1 MDVLFAVLPF
11 GNVRLPAL
19 GVSVLKAA
27 IARRGFPSRIEYF
40 NIKLAEVIGLPLY
53 MKLANQ
59 AAALHLIGEWFFA
72 DAVFGDEIPDE
83 AAYVSRMLSRSLPPG
98 DGLIREI
105 LDARKKRDRFLDY
118 CVGRIAAFSPKV
130 VGFPTTF
137 QQTCG
142 SLAVAKRLR
151 ELPNPPTVV
160 FGGANCDGEMGRQ
173 FVDSFPWVDYV
184 CPGEA
189 DETFPELLETLLSGK
204 RTGTPEGVLKRGE
217 PGLATPRPVC
227 DMDSVAVPD
236 VDDFFEQVEAAGF
249 LTEFPPTLAVETTRG
264 CWWGAKHKC
273 VFCGLTPE
281 RTPFR
286 TKSPRRVY
294 DEIMELS
301 RKHNVRR
308 IETAD
313 NILSLQF
320 IDSLFPMLA
329 GSGLELTFEV
339 KANLNYEHLVK
350 MRAAGVK
357 SVQPGIESL
366 SDDIL
371 RRMNKGCT
379 AAQNIQSLRWCEELG
394 IEAAWSVLAG
404 FPGESPSEY
413 DRMAQLAPLLVHLP
427 PPVSCTPIRLDH
439 FSRLYEDHQRLGFQ
453 RVRPAAAYFYV
464 FPLERRELMRLA
476 YYFDYDYA
484 DGRKPLEYIG
494 NLQREIYRWWELRA
508 GESDQRARLDA
519 FFENGEVEI
528 EDTRD
533 IAVAPRHR
541 VEGLGAR
548 IYLACDRGQ
557 TVGGLAKAL
566 GADEAVIR
574 AELTR
579 LQDRKLALEISDR
592 FLSLAVFRKRP
603 ENSWGQSVYVENAV
617 RATTYPE
624 QLSGLV

>member
-1 MDVLFAVLPF
+1 
-11 GNVRLPAL
+11 
-19 GVSVLKAA
+19 
-27 IARRGFPSRIEYF
+27 
-40 NIKLAEVIGLPLY
+40 
-53 MKLANQ
+53 
-59 AAALHLIGEWFFA
+59 
-72 DAVFGDEIPDE
+72 
-83 AAYVSRMLSRSLPPG
+83 
-98 DGLIREI
+98 
-105 LDARKKRDRFLDY
+105 
-118 CVGRIAAFSPKV
+118 
-130 VGFPTTF
+130 
-137 QQTCG
+137 
-142 SLAVAKRLR
+142 
-151 ELPNPPTVV
+151 
-160 FGGANCDGEMGRQ
+160 
-173 FVDSFPWVDYV
+173 
-184 CPGEA
+184 
-189 DETFPELLETLLSGK
+189 
-204 RTGTPEGVLKRGE
+204 
-217 PGLATPRPVC
+217 
-227 DMDSVAVPD
+227 
-236 VDDFFEQVEAAGF
+236 
-249 LTEFPPTLAVETTRG
+249 
-264 CWWGAKHKC
+264 
-273 VFCGLTPE
+273 
-281 RTPFR
+281 
-286 TKSPRRVY
+286 
-294 DEIMELS
+294 
-301 RKHNVRR
+301 
-308 IETAD
+308 
-313 NILSLQF
+313 
-320 IDSLFPMLA
+320 
-329 GSGLELTFEV
+329 
-339 KANLNYEHLVK
+339 
-350 MRAAGVK
+350 
-357 SVQPGIESL
+357 
-366 SDDIL
+366 
-371 RRMNKGCT
+371 
-379 AAQNIQSLRWCEELG
+379 
-394 IEAAWSVLAG
+394 
-404 FPGESPSEY
+404 
-413 DRMAQLAPLLVHLP
+413 MAQLAPLLVHLP